1 MIYFLITT
9 CLNDKFFTNNTEL
22 RKKHYIAAITRVK
35 EVITDIENIKVIII
49 ENNGKR
55 ETFLD
60 NFGFE
65 VYYTNNNSINT
76 RNKGLIEL
84 TDIHSCIKHF
94 DIQDSDFVVKLT
106 GRYLLH
112 KDSIFINE
120 LKKVNKN
127 NNIHAIIKYGW
138 WENPVN
144 VRDKSCI
151 TGVIGMQ
158 CNYVKQIT
166 PKNNCI
172 EWDWAYV
179 SNQIRDENIIM
190 LNKIGID
197 IYPGG
202 ETKYVL

>member
-22 RKKHYIAAITRVK
+22 RKNHYIAAITRVK
-35 EVITDIENIKVIII
+35 EVIMDIDNIKVIII

-94 DIQDSDFVVKLT
+94 NIQDSDFVVKLT

-112 KDSIFINE
+112 KDSVFIEE

-127 NNIHAIIKYGW
+127 ENIHAIIQYGW

-158 CNYVKQIT
+158 CKYVKQIT
-166 PKNNCI
+166 PASACI
-172 EWDWAYV
+172 EHDWAKITYLI
-179 SNQIRDENIIM
+179 NNENIIM
-190 LNKIGID
+190 LTKIGID
-197 IYPGG
+197 VYPGNI
-202 ETKYVL
+202 KYIL